1 MYVCMYVSLCQ
12 NGGENRRQIEKNDKE
27 AKSSV
32 VSEKKGK
39 TDTVKF
45 MLARLIHRDLKQRWK
60 NGVNN
65 NIVLNE
71 RVGSYIYTK
80 YQVSVNS

>member
-39 TDTVKF
+39 TATVKF
-45 MLARLIHRDLKQRWK
+45 MLARLIHRDLKQRQK

-65 NIVLNE
+65 NIVFNE
-71 RVGSYIYTK
+71 GVGSYIYTQ
-80 YQVSVNS
+80 YQISVNS